1 MNGCCKNC
9 AKGRALN
16 GRTVYCGV
24 TGRIEAELYSCRD
37 YCPQTNN
44 LLTLAELIG
53 VLTQKMQYFDLEIS
67 GYGIRGRIT
76 EFSDR
81 IKYSSFWEKFYR
93 RKVENFRGVYLT
105 DTSRYRVYISLAD
118 PER

>member
-16 GRTVYCGV
+16 GRSVYCGV
-24 TGRIEAELYSCRD
+24 TGAIEAELYSCRE

-44 LLTLAELIG
+44 LLTLAELVG
-53 VLTQKMQYFDLEIS
+53 LLTQMMRYFDLEII
-67 GYGIRGRIT
+67 GHGIRGQMI
-76 EFSDR
+76 ESSDR
-81 IKYSSFWEKFYR
+81 IKYSGFWEKFYK